1 MGECLGGSLG
11 EVVKVDVREQGFSMG
26 KFLRVRVDINFSE
39 PLCKGRMVRMG
50 GPTLVWV
57 DFCYERL
64 PIFCYWCGKL
74 DNDDRD
80 CPLWIQSKESLGP
93 KDKQFGPWLRAESKR
108 LQRPLVAE
116 GPKSLTRK
124 NKPTTKGE
132 PKRGD
137 QSKNWRTSPASGRKE
152 TRAAVGTP
160 EFERVLITGEINL
173 IDMVIDEEMVQNK
186 KQANFDDQLVEIDQA
201 INGEKITRM
210 GVLERA
216 GYSPENVE

>member
-26 KFLRVRVDINFSE
+26 KFLRVRVDINISE

-116 GPKSLTRK
+116 APKSLTRK
-124 NKPTTKGE
+124 KTNRQQKGN
-132 PKRGD
+132 PKEEIN
-137 QSKNWRTSPASGRKE
+137 QK
-152 TRAAVGTP
+152 
-160 EFERVLITGEINL
+160 TGELLRRVEERKPGLRWERRSLKGHKSRVKL
-173 IDMVIDEEMVQNK
+173 I
-186 KQANFDDQLVEIDQA
+186 L
-201 INGEKITRM
+201 
-210 GVLERA
+210 
-216 GYSPENVE
+216 